1 MIHVLYGL
9 EEFLINEEIRKIKKD
24 NNIDDYNISYY
35 DLENIDIK
43 DIIDDALTISLFQ
56 DKKMIVVENAYI
68 FTGVKKEKNQNIDY
82 LEKYLDNIN
91 NDTILIFKVIN
102 EKLDSRK
109 KITTKLNKVASIKE
123 FNNIPINETVKTMFN
138 PYNIGNIEINY
149 FLNRV
154 GSDLYIINNE
164 IKKIKDYKD
173 DDLNITKHDIDMLT
187 IKSIDTD
194 IFHLI
199 DNIVLNKKDEALE
212 SYHEMIRQGEEPI
225 KLIVM
230 LANQFRLIYQV
241 KELYKRGY
249 REYDIANIL
258 EQKPYPIKKA
268 SEKMNRYSSEELL
281 NYLARLADLDINI
294 KTGKIDKNLGL
305 ELFILGV

>member
-1 MIHVLYGL
+1 MIYVLYGL
-9 EEFLINEEIRKIKKD
+9 EEFLINEEIKKIKND

-43 DIIDDALTISLFQ
+43 DIIDDALMISLFQ
-56 DKKMIVVENAYI
+56 DKKMIVVENTYI
-68 FTGVKKEKNQNIDY
+68 FTGIKKEKNQSIDY

-91 NDTILIFKVIN
+91 DDTILIFKVVN

-109 KITTKLNKVASIKE
+109 KIITKLNKVALVKE
-123 FNNIPINETVKTMFN
+123 FNNISINETVKKMFE
-138 PYNIGNIEINY
+138 PYNIGNIEINH

-154 GSDLYIINNE
+154 GNDLYIIDNE
-164 IKKIKDYKD
+164 VKKIKDYKD
-173 DDLNITKHDIDMLT
+173 DDLNITKQDIDILT
-187 IKSIDTD
+187 VKSIDTD

-199 DNIVLNKKDEALE
+199 DNIILNKKDEALE
-212 SYHEMIRQGEEPI
+212 SYHEMIKQGEEPI

-258 EQKPYPIKKA
+258 EQKPYSIKKA
-268 SEKMNRYSSEELL
+268 SEKMHKYSSEELL
-281 NYLARLADLDINI
+281 NYLVRLADLDINI

-305 ELFILGV
+305 ELFILGA

>member
-1 MIHVLYGL
+1 MIYVLYGP
-9 EEFLINEEIRKIKKD
+9 EEFLINEEIKKIKND
-24 NNIDDYNISYY
+24 NNIDDYNVSYY
-35 DLENIDIK
+35 NLENIDIK
-43 DIIDDALTISLFQ
+43 DIIDDALMISLFQ
-56 DKKMIVVENAYI
+56 DKKMIVVENTYI
-68 FTGVKKEKNQNIDY
+68 FTGIKKEKNQSIDY

-91 NDTILIFKVIN
+91 DDTILIFKVIN

-109 KITTKLNKVASIKE
+109 KIITKLNKVALVRE
-123 FNNIPINETVKTMFN
+123 FNNISINETVKKMFE
-138 PYNIGNIEINY
+138 PYNIGNIEINH

-154 GSDLYIINNE
+154 GNDLYIIDNE
-164 IKKIKDYKD
+164 VKKIKGYKD
-173 DDLNITKHDIDMLT
+173 NDLNITKQDIDILT
-187 IKSIDTD
+187 VKSIDTD

-199 DNIVLNKKDEALE
+199 DNIILNKKDEALE
-212 SYHEMIRQGEEPI
+212 SYHEMIKQGEEPI

-268 SEKMNRYSSEELL
+268 SEKMHKYSSEELL
-281 NYLARLADLDINI
+281 NYLVRLADLDINI

-305 ELFILGV
+305 ELFILGA